1 MPFLGQL
8 PVGTGDAGENLG
20 NVAAIVSVLEEG
32 NVELGTDGEQEALE
46 GGGPL
51 GKGKHEEL
59 LVGHAGAAAA
69 EVANVALG
77 ELVGGE
83 VGGSHGAVL
92 ADALEQAAQLVGALG
107 GGGGGE
113 GDADEDV
120 GDVAALG
127 VAVGELGDGPGHDGL
142 DEAGKGAGSL
152 GDAAGEQH
160 LLALA
165 EGGALGDE
173 AQAVK
178 VHVGARGDG
187 DEGAGRVR
195 GRVAGGVL
203 FEAGNGQR
211 AGGLEPGPRVV
222 VHVLDGGANLVGG
235 DLDDVVDALAGEAK
249 GLLADR
255 LDGGAVGKQADLF
268 EHDALAPLE
277 RLGHG
282 VCVVGLD
289 ADNLDVGRHALH
301 VDADAGNQAAA
312 ADAAKDGLDLGH
324 VDLGKE
330 LVANGALSGNHVRV
344 VKGRDVDEP
353 VGGGAAG
360 ALVLGGVKVGAVQ
373 DDVAA
378 EAGDV
383 GVLDA
388 RGALGHDDGGGNLE
402 LAGRVGDALR
412 VVAGGAADDA
422 LPGPRGVEVG
432 HLVVGAAQLEA
443 KDGLLVLALEQHGA
457 LEPVA
462 EVDGVGEGRGLAGF
476 VDARC
481 GGEDH
486 A

>member
-8 PVGTGDAGENLG
+8 PVGTGNAGENLG
-20 NVAAIVSVLEEG
+20 HVAAIVSVLEEG

-83 VGGSHGAVL
+83 VGGGHGAVL
-92 ADALEQAAQLVGALG
+92 ADAFEQTAQLVGALDG
-107 GGGGGE
+107 GGSGE

-127 VAVGELGDGPGHDGL
+127 VAVGELGDGAGHDGL
-142 DEAGKGAGSL
+142 DEAGKGAGPL

-165 EGGALGDE
+165 EGGALGDK

-187 DEGAGRVR
+187 DE
-195 GRVAGGVL
+195 
-203 FEAGNGQR
+203 
-211 AGGLEPGPRVV
+211 
-222 VHVLDGGANLVGG
+222 
-235 DLDDVVDALAGEAK
+235 
-249 GLLADR
+249 
-255 LDGGAVGKQADLF
+255 
-268 EHDALAPLE
+268 
-277 RLGHG
+277 
-282 VCVVGLD
+282 
-289 ADNLDVGRHALH
+289 
-301 VDADAGNQAAA
+301 
-312 ADAAKDGLDLGH
+312 
-324 VDLGKE
+324 
-330 LVANGALSGNHVRV
+330 
-344 VKGRDVDEP
+344 GRDVDEP

-388 RGALGHDDGGGNLE
+388 RCALGHDDGGGNLE

-432 HLVVGAAQLEA
+432 HFVVGAAQLEA

>member
-8 PVGTGDAGENLG
+8 PVGTGNAGENLG
-20 NVAAIVSVLEEG
+20 HVAAIVSVLEEG

-83 VGGSHGAVL
+83 VGGGHGAVL
-92 ADALEQAAQLVGALG
+92 ADAFEQTAQLVGALDG
-107 GGGGGE
+107 GGSGE

-127 VAVGELGDGPGHDGL
+127 VAVGELGDGAGHDGL
-142 DEAGKGAGSL
+142 DEAGKGAGPLGMRQASSTSL
-152 GDAAGEQH
+152 PSP
-160 LLALA
+160 
-165 EGGALGDE
+165 
-173 AQAVK
+173 
-178 VHVGARGDG
+178 
-187 DEGAGRVR
+187 
-195 GRVAGGVL
+195 RVARSATKRRRSK
-203 FEAGNGQR
+203 FM
-211 AGGLEPGPRVV
+211 
-222 VHVLDGGANLVGG
+222 
-235 DLDDVVDALAGEAK
+235 
-249 GLLADR
+249 
-255 LDGGAVGKQADLF
+255 
-268 EHDALAPLE
+268 LAPE
-277 RLGHG
+277 VTAMR
-282 VCVVGLD
+282 
-289 ADNLDVGRHALH
+289 
-301 VDADAGNQAAA
+301 
-312 ADAAKDGLDLGH
+312 
-324 VDLGKE
+324 
-330 LVANGALSGNHVRV
+330 
-344 VKGRDVDEP
+344 P

-388 RGALGHDDGGGNLE
+388 RCALGHDDGGGNLE

-432 HLVVGAAQLEA
+432 HFVVGAAQLEA